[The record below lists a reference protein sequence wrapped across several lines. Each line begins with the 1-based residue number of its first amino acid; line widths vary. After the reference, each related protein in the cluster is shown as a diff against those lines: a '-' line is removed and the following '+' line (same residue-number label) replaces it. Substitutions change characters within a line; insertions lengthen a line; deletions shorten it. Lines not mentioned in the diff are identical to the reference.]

1 MRVIVTESYYR
12 SNELHASYTSGDS
25 GALDHGQYELAR
37 MSRARTRSGINGVD
51 DIVQAPT
58 LQDVMLWL
66 SDDTNFE
73 ISELDAHETV
83 GCLKQQTEDDG
94 TSFSRLNTLVDQVL
108 NTFLSVII
116 LVSSLTSRSL
126 RLRL

>member
-1 MRVIVTESYYR
+1 MRVIVTESYYI
-12 SNELHASYTSGDS
+12 SNELHAPCTSGDS
-25 GALDHGQYELAR
+25 GVLDHGKYELVHMA
-37 MSRARTRSGINGVD
+37 RARTRSGINGIE
-51 DIVQAPT
+51 DILQAPS
-58 LQDVMLWL
+58 LQDVMLCL
-66 SDDTNFE
+66 SEDTNFE
-73 ISELDAHETV
+73 LSELEAHETV
-83 GCLKQQTEDDG
+83 GDLKQQTEDDV

>member
-12 SNELHASYTSGDS
+12 SNELHAPCTSGDS
-25 GALDHGQYELAR
+25 GALDHGKYELAHTA
-37 MSRARTRSGINGVD
+37 RARTRSGINGIED
-51 DIVQAPT
+51 FLQAPS

-73 ISELDAHETV
+73 LSELEAHETV
-83 GCLKQQTEDDG
+83 GDLKQQTEDDV
-94 TSFSRLNTLVDQVL
+94 TSFSRLRTLVDQVL